1 MKREQSLSRRRLLQ
15 LSGVVVG
22 SAAVSACTVSITPN
36 GMPMTTMP
44 TREADVASP
53 EAALDRLLAG
63 NERFAVNMAQDP
75 NHSSARRMMVAGGQH
90 PFATVFSCVDS
101 RVPPEL
107 VFDLGLG
114 DLFVIRTA
122 GHVIDNAVL
131 GSLEFGVA
139 ELGIPL
145 LMVLGHE
152 KCGAVKATIETIE
165 TQMTAP
171 AQIGTLVE
179 AITPAVEAAHSQSGD
194 LLDNAIRANTRLVVE
209 QLVNTPILSESVA
222 NGQLL
227 IVGGRYDLDTGKVE
241 MVMP

>member
-1 MKREQSLSRRRLLQ
+1 MKHEQPLSRRRLLK
-15 LSGVVVG
+15 LSGMVAG
-22 SAAVSACTVSITPN
+22 SAALSACTVSITPT
-36 GMPMTTMP
+36 GMPVTTMP
-44 TREADVASP
+44 IPEADVTNP
-53 EAALDRLLAG
+53 EAALERLLAG
-63 NERFAVNMAQDP
+63 NERFAAGMAQDP
-75 NHSSARRMMVAGGQH
+75 NQSIVRRTLVAGGQR
-90 PFATVFSCVDS
+90 PFATIFSCVDS

-107 VFDLGLG
+107 VFDRGLG

-152 KCGAVKATIETIE
+152 KCGAVNATIEAIE
-165 TQMTAP
+165 QQMPAP

-179 AITPAVEAAHSQSGD
+179 AITPAVEAAHGQSGD

-209 QLVNTPILSESVA
+209 QLVNTPILSAAVA